1 MKFAV
6 ALVPLVALLACSSL
20 GNSAKADPT
29 VNQQIIDRYTH
40 DIWPAISAYNADH
53 SQGGPAAKQFSAVIE
68 PNPGADQFNALRSAA
83 QGLGR
88 QGDYDAQDQTSHY
101 NDGLKLGTVDVQ
113 SVNDGAAAV
122 NACYTYVHSWSVKA
136 DNTTHAAAASQ
147 TSVQLAH
154 VNNNWYL
161 HGITNDHV
169 VPSCGASSS

>member
-1 MKFAV
+1 M
-6 ALVPLVALLACSSL
+6 
-20 GNSAKADPT
+20 
-29 VNQQIIDRYTH
+29 
-40 DIWPAISAYNADH
+40 
-53 SQGGPAAKQFSAVIE
+53 
-68 PNPGADQFNALRSAA
+68 
-83 QGLGR
+83 GR